1 MSNIFKRPS
10 VEEFNQWKAYKLVE
24 NFMNP
29 SSIEFY
35 RKMTYD
41 DYCVI
46 KQSEFVQN
54 ISDMLP
60 E

>member
-1 MSNIFKRPS
+1 
-10 VEEFNQWKAYKLVE
+10 
-24 NFMNP
+24 MNP
-29 SSIEFY
+29 NSIEFY

-54 ISDMLP
+54 ISGSLP